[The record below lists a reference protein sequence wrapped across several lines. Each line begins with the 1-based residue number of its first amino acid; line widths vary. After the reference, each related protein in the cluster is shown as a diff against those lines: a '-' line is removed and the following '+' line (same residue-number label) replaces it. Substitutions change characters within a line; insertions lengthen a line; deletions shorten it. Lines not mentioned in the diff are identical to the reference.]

1 MHSDSLSLRFTNPIP
16 YNAFVKNDQ
25 NASNKYE
32 ILQEEIIA
40 FQENLTDD
48 YDVAISLASFGDK
61 MVMLV
66 DKIGYRNPDILMF
79 YGNINGQKSQLIQHM
94 AQLNFLLLAVR
105 KEDPKARP
113 NRIGFLWFEAL

>member
-113 NRIGFLWFEAL
+113 NRIGFL